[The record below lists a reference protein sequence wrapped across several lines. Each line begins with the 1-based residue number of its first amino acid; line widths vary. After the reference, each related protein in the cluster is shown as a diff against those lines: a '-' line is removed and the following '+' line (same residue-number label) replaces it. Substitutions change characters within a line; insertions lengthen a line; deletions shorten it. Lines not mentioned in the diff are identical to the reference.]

1 MTKTHG
7 IFSDRVL
14 LSCSGGQPRAMA
26 NSCIVFF
33 KILGIPLLNNADG
46 DITHLVLGLLF
57 AIYVFQEEHKVIP
70 FKVLNTFLRKLMKA

>member
-14 LSCSGGQPRAMA
+14 LSFYGGQPRAMA
-26 NSCIVFF
+26 NSCIFF